1 MPDRLESRLRW
12 LFLGLAAIFAF
23 AGSCFL
29 FLPDGTVHAVSRLG
43 ALFGYAEPP
52 GAPLRFWLGLG
63 VAYMMLVTILALQI
77 GRAPRRNAQLMPIL
91 AAGKATSAL
100 TCLGFYLRQPSPA
113 GDRVFIYL
121 ANFLIDGSL
130 VLIVAAAWGVLWLAP
145 VPGARTV
152 ERDRSI
158 LAALLDTL
166 IPGGGPFPLGGA
178 DDEISASVSRYFREL
193 DRRGETALRL
203 LLRTLEWSSLL
214 LAGGRFSRL
223 TPAARERFLAR
234 LARSRVA
241 VARHLSTAM
250 KLVVTMRFYGDPR
263 AERAIGYDS
272 EYVRGRL
279 FAGPNREAHA
289 ARLGGAGGPALAPST
304 VLLAAGNG
312 AAAEDGLS
320 RRAVLARASQALESS
335 GGEALEVP
343 LEPELDLGSP
353 LDLAGRRAT
362 GPKGASRRESPAAHP
377 AKRGDGAARG
387 EPDEEG
393 WTTGKSDMKQRPLTI
408 VRGSGG
414 PTRL

>member
-1 MPDRLESRLRW
+1 M
-12 LFLGLAAIFAF
+12 FLGLAATFAF

-29 FLPDGTVHAVSRLG
+29 FLPDGTVHAVSRVG

-121 ANFLIDGSL
+121 ANFLVDGSL
-130 VLIVAAAWGVLWLAP
+130 VLIVVAAWGALWLAP

-178 DDEISASVSRYFREL
+178 DDAISASVSRYFREL
-193 DRRGETALRL
+193 DWRGETAFRL

-223 TPAARERFLAR
+223 SPARRERLLAR
-234 LARSRVA
+234 LARSRISA
-241 VARHLSTAM
+241 ARHLSTAI

-263 AERAIGYDS
+263 AERAIGYDG

-279 FAGPNREAHA
+279 LAGPNREAHA
-289 ARLGGAGGPALAPST
+289 ARLDGAGRAALAPGAIR
-304 VLLAAGNG
+304 LAGGDG

-320 RRAVLARASQALESS
+320 RRAVLERASQALEAA

-353 LDLAGRRAT
+353 LDLADRPPA
-362 GPKGASRRESPAAHP
+362 GPRVVPRRESPARP
-377 AKRGDGAARG
+377 AESGDGAARV

-393 WTTGKSDMKQRPLTI
+393 WTTGKSDVKQRPLTI